1 MCIRVKPV
9 STPVSQDGIL
19 LPRAT
24 MRVMSESPAK
34 QPSTTGT
41 TRTVTTDHTSDT
53 AVPIDAG
60 DRVVF
65 KHPRIAL
72 LGVALFA
79 VCLAPIVGPWTVGR
93 SIDGSG
99 AGTGAAILG
108 WLLLI
113 VPILL
118 ALWILRVR
126 TVIGPD
132 GVRSVR
138 VLSATTIGWDE
149 LAGIRIGRNGAVY
162 AVRTDGS
169 EVRLPAVTISQLPR
183 VAVASGGRIP
193 DVTAE

>member
-1 MCIRVKPV
+1 MH
-9 STPVSQDGIL
+9 
-19 LPRAT
+19 
-24 MRVMSESPAK
+24 VMSERPA
-34 QPSTTGT
+34 

-53 AVPIDAG
+53 AVPFNVG

-65 KHPRIAL
+65 KHPGIAL

-93 SIDGSG
+93 AVDGG
-99 AGTGAAILG
+99 DAGIGLALLG
-108 WLLLI
+108 WALLLI
-113 VPILL
+113 PLL
-118 ALWILRVR
+118 AALWILRVR

-138 VLSATTIGWDE
+138 IVGATTIEWDDV
-149 LAGIRIGRNGAVY
+149 AGIRIGDNGAVY

-183 VAVASGGRIP
+183 AAVASGGRIP

>member
-1 MCIRVKPV
+1 
-9 STPVSQDGIL
+9 
-19 LPRAT
+19 
-24 MRVMSESPAK
+24 MSESPA
-34 QPSTTGT
+34 QQSTTTGT
-41 TRTVTTDHTSDT
+41 TRTVTTDHTADT

-93 SIDGSG
+93 SIDGTAAG
-99 AGTGAAILG
+99 AGAAVLG
-108 WLLLI
+108 WILLI

-118 ALWILRVR
+118 ALWVLRVR
-126 TVIGPD
+126 TVVD
-132 GVRSVR
+132 SAGVRSVR
-138 VLSATTIGWDE
+138 VLSATTSSWDE
-149 LAGIRIGRNGAVY
+149 LAGIRIGRNGAVH

-183 VAVASGGRIP
+183 VAAASGGRIP

>member
-1 MCIRVKPV
+1 
-9 STPVSQDGIL
+9 
-19 LPRAT
+19 
-24 MRVMSESPAK
+24 MSERAAK
-34 QPSTTGT
+34 QPGTTGT

-72 LGVALFA
+72 LGVGLFA
-79 VCLAPIVGPWTVGR
+79 ICLAPIAGPWTLGR
-93 SIDGSG
+93 SVDGG
-99 AGTGAAILG
+99 AAGTGIMLLG
-108 WLLLI
+108 WFMLI
-113 VPILL
+113 APILL

-126 TVIGPD
+126 TVVGPD
-132 GVRSVR
+132 GIRSVR
-138 VLSATTIGWDE
+138 VLGATTIGWDE

>member
-1 MCIRVKPV
+1 
-9 STPVSQDGIL
+9 
-19 LPRAT
+19 
-24 MRVMSESPAK
+24 MSESPAT

-41 TRTVTTDHTSDT
+41 TRTVTTDHTPDT
-53 AVPIDAG
+53 AVRIDAG

-93 SIDGSG
+93 SIDGAH

-108 WLLLI
+108 WALLI

-126 TVIGPD
+126 TVVDPS

-138 VLSATTIGWDE
+138 ILSATTIGWDE

-183 VAVASGGRIP
+183 VAAASGGRIP

>member
-1 MCIRVKPV
+1 
-9 STPVSQDGIL
+9 
-19 LPRAT
+19 
-24 MRVMSESPAK
+24 MSERPAK
-34 QPSTTGT
+34 PTSTGA

-93 SIDGSG
+93 SIDGSD

-108 WLLLI
+108 WALLI

-126 TVIGPD
+126 TVVAPE

-138 VLSATTIGWDE
+138 VLSAATIGWDD
-149 LAGIRIGRNGAVY
+149 LAGIRIGRNGAAY

>member
-1 MCIRVKPV
+1 MSDRPA
-9 STPVSQDGIL
+9 TPA
-19 LPRAT
+19 AT
-24 MRVMSESPAK
+24 
-34 QPSTTGT
+34 GD
-41 TRTVTTDHTSDT
+41 TRTVTTDHTWDT
-53 AVPIDAG
+53 AVPFRVG

-65 KHPRIAL
+65 KHPSIAL

-79 VCLAPIVGPWTVGR
+79 VCLAPIVGPWTMGR
-93 SIDGSG
+93 AVDGGSVNG
-99 AGTGAAILG
+99 GLAALG
-108 WLLLI
+108 WLALLI
-113 VPILL
+113 PVLA

-138 VLSATTIGWDE
+138 VAGTTAIEWDE
-149 LAGIRIGRNGAVY
+149 LAGIRIGNNGAVY

-183 VAVASGGRIP
+183 VSVASGGRIP